1 MLSQQKEIL
10 EFLIQDLINSQNE
23 YSNEKI
29 RIEETIRIEEAKK
42 LEIAAQEAL

>member
-23 YSNEKI
+23 YSTEKF